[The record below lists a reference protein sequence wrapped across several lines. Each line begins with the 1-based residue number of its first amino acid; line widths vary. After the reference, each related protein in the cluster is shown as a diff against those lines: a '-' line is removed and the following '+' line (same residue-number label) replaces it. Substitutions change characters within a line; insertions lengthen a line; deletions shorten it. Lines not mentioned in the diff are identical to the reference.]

1 MRWDEETASSSSP
14 SRLSGDPDLAS
25 DLVEK
30 LLSLPAGPV
39 YWIIGLLVAAEN
51 IFPPLPADTVVVL
64 GVFVSSAGRVSAVS
78 VFLVTWF
85 ASVGGAAAVY
95 YGARTVGRDFFKG
108 RIGRRLLRP
117 KLMRKLE
124 HMYAKWGVW
133 GIFLSRFVPGAR
145 AVISPFAG
153 VAGLGVAKSMIPVGV
168 ASAIWYGL
176 LTFVAANVVQEIDAL
191 QALVRGANRTGLIIA
206 GGVVVLAVGA
216 FLLRRRL
223 GVGHDCTVK

>member
-14 SRLSGDPDLAS
+14 SRRSGDPDLAS

-30 LLSLPAGPV
+30 LLSLPAGLV
-39 YWIIGLLVAAEN
+39 YWIIGLLAAAEN
-51 IFPPLPADTVVVL
+51 IFPLIPADTAVVL
-64 GVFVSSAGRVSAVS
+64 GAFVSSAGRVSVVS
-78 VFLVTWF
+78 IFLVTWL
-85 ASVGGAAAVY
+85 ANVGGAAAVY
-95 YGARTVGRDFFKG
+95 YGGRTVGRDFFKG
-108 RIGRRLLRP
+108 RIGRTLLKPR
-117 KLMRKLE
+117 LMRKLE
-124 HMYAKWGVW
+124 HIYAKWGVW
-133 GIFLSRFVPGAR
+133 GIFLSRFVPGVR

-153 VAGLGVAKSMIPVGV
+153 VAGLGVAKTMIPVGV

-176 LTFVAANVVQEIDAL
+176 LTFVAANIVREIDTL
-191 QALVRGANRTGLIIA
+191 QALVRGASRTGLVIV

>member
-51 IFPPLPADTVVVL
+51 VFPPLPADTVVVL
-64 GVFVSSAGRVSAVS
+64 GAFVSSAGRVSAVS

>member
-64 GVFVSSAGRVSAVS
+64 GAFVSSAGRVSAVS

-216 FLLRRRL
+216 FLLRRRF